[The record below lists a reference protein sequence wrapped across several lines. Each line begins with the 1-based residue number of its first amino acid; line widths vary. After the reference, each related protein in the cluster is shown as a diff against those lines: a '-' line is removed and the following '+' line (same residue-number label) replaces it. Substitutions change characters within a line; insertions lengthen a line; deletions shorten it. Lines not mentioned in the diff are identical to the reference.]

1 MELYDF
7 PVTKRLT
14 IIKTEERTSAG
25 VKSGERRRAQRR
37 LSIGRRLNERRQPET
52 LADRE
57 AEEQRGAN
65 ERRGLAQRRR
75 LFDRRSGIRLLD
87 LTNIDLSELDS

>member
-1 MELYDF
+1 MAR
-7 PVTKRLT
+7 RLT
-14 IIKTEERTSAG
+14 IISTAERAPVG
-25 VKSGERRRAQRR
+25 EKPGERRRSQRR
-37 LSIGRRLNERRQPET
+37 LSIGRRLNERRNPET
-52 LADRE
+52 LADRD
-57 AEEQRGAN
+57 AEELRQAN